1 MMMVVIFFYKL
12 CDALRRETLV
22 LHLLKLFKR
31 MYIFLVI
38 KCVLYLEQAVIVLQE
53 TEKHLILWVLNRVIS
68 DVQIL
73 QVLVLS
79 LGQRIC
85 NSTQSFAVDIAV
97 AQNQR
102 FDGFILINHFT

>member
-1 MMMVVIFFYKL
+1 MMVVIFFYKL

-53 TEKHLILWVLNRVIS
+53 SEKYLILWVLNRVIS

>member
-1 MMMVVIFFYKL
+1 
-12 CDALRRETLV
+12 
-22 LHLLKLFKR
+22 

-53 TEKHLILWVLNRVIS
+53 TEKYLILWVLNRVIS

-85 NSTQSFAVDIAV
+85 NSTQSLTIDVAV
-97 AQNQR
+97 AQYQR
-102 FDGFILINHFT
+102 FDGFIFINHFT

>member
-1 MMMVVIFFYKL
+1 MVVMMAVVIFFYKL
-12 CDALRRETLV
+12 SDALRRETLV
-22 LHLLKLFKR
+22 LHLLKLFER

-38 KCVLYLEQAVIVLQE
+38 ECILYLKQAVIILQE
-53 TEKHLILWVLNRVIS
+53 TEKNLILWVLNRVIS

-85 NSTQSFAVDIAV
+85 NRT
-97 AQNQR
+97 
-102 FDGFILINHFT
+102 